1 MRWRRMAL
9 AAIVALAGLGPT
21 VACSKTNENMGGSAS
36 EDFPR
41 YQRGVLRPEPS
52 QETTSPNAA
61 NRPGESETVAAR
73 ELLVLALEVG
83 EVWTSGGS
91 RELIIEIAAIDA
103 VTGRKVR
110 SFRINSADEYI
121 SLDHIFLA
129 RDEVVTVSNRR
140 VTRWSLDG
148 QTSAT
153 LMKFSPGD
161 RPTSAAV
168 SHDGRMIAV
177 GWEDPEL
184 RDNKRGGL
192 AILDLITGRALYM
205 WTMATFSDTLGGWPG
220 PTAWHADDRGLE
232 LDGWTRS
239 RMKGRFGYIRFDGT
253 VARREEIVDAIDL
266 AGRMV
271 ATIPSGWI
279 HHCVA
284 PAVGAEELVFLEPAS
299 GREVGRAR
307 MPGYALVTQAF
318 EPQGNDVLIWAAP
331 IQDGPPSMGTKCW
344 TADARQ
350 FWLFSLPT
358 GKLEPVADP
367 EAVVTGWRERLL
379 PAVPT
384 VSCPGQEWPAVDME
398 LPWRMSC
405 SGGGEVSVAGRP
417 VATATSGVVLGVV
430 KLAE

>member
-1 MRWRRMAL
+1 
-9 AAIVALAGLGPT
+9 
-21 VACSKTNENMGGSAS
+21 
-36 EDFPR
+36 
-41 YQRGVLRPEPS
+41 
-52 QETTSPNAA
+52 
-61 NRPGESETVAAR
+61 
-73 ELLVLALEVG
+73 
-83 EVWTSGGS
+83 
-91 RELIIEIAAIDA
+91 
-103 VTGRKVR
+103 
-110 SFRINSADEYI
+110 
-121 SLDHIFLA
+121 
-129 RDEVVTVSNRR
+129 
-140 VTRWSLDG
+140 
-148 QTSAT
+148 
-153 LMKFSPGD
+153 
-161 RPTSAAV
+161 
-168 SHDGRMIAV
+168 
-177 GWEDPEL
+177 
-184 RDNKRGGL
+184 
-192 AILDLITGRALYM
+192 
-205 WTMATFSDTLGGWPG
+205 MATFSDTLGGWPG
-220 PTAWHADDRGLE
+220 PTVWHADDRGLE

-266 AGRMV
+266 GGRMV

-367 EAVVTGWRERLL
+367 AAVVAGWRERLL
-379 PAVPT
+379 PAVPA

-417 VATATSGVVLGVV
+417 VATATSGAVVGVV